1 MDLSHPV
8 EELFGVNSGRILHRL
23 AIVAEDLSGRRLA
36 ELAGVPVASAARV
49 LAELESIGLVTARNV
64 GRARLYRVNRAH
76 VLWGPIEAIMAA
88 PARIEQLA
96 AESVVAHVG
105 DRATLATFGS
115 FARGDAGPLSD
126 LDLLIVWDES
136 VTDEEREETLDAVH
150 QQIGVA
156 TGNRVE
162 IVEIDD
168 EDLRRMASVKDPLID
183 SWRREAR
190 TLTGLEFKRRLERA
204 AS

>member
-8 EELFGVNSGRILHRL
+8 EELFGANSGRLLHRL

-49 LAELESIGLVTARNV
+49 LAELESIGLVTTRNV
-64 GRARLYRVNRAH
+64 GSARLYRVNRAH
-76 VLWGPIEAIMAA
+76 VLWDPIEAIMAA

-96 AESVVAHVG
+96 AESVIAHVG
-105 DRATLATFGS
+105 DRASLATFGS
-115 FARGDAGPLSD
+115 FARGDAGPHSD

-136 VTDEEREETLDAVH
+136 VTDDEREATVDAVH
-150 QQIGVA
+150 REVAVA

-162 IVEIDD
+162 IVEIDG

-190 TLTGLEFKRRLERA
+190 TLTGLEVKRRLERA